1 MNRSHL
7 AAIAAVTFGLT
18 LQASAVYAHGQA
30 RQSADATDQTAQSR
44 SDAQTPP
51 ATNDGAT
58 GGTQSVP
65 PTNDQSA
72 PTQAKK
78 HPPTAIMDQ
87 ATPPDKTTTGK
98 ADSAKHPP
106 TSLMDRA
113 APDEKSPDST
123 TNHQ

>member
-1 MNRSHL
+1 MPAPRQF
-7 AAIAAVTFGLT
+7 AAAND
-18 LQASAVYAHGQA
+18 
-30 RQSADATDQTAQSR
+30 DAT
-44 SDAQTPP
+44 
-51 ATNDGAT
+51 GAT
-58 GGTQSVP
+58 QPAP
-65 PTNDQSA
+65 PTDDQSA
-72 PTQAKK
+72 QTQAKK

>member
-30 RQSADATDQTAQSR
+30 RQSADATDQTAQSQ

-51 ATNDGAT
+51 AKNDDATGAT
-58 GGTQSVP
+58 QSA

-72 PTQAKK
+72 QTQAKK

-98 ADSAKHPP
+98 ADSEKHPP

-123 TNHQ
+123 AKPQ